1 MSLVK
6 GHNIVAIGAGSG
18 LGRGV
23 ARRMVESAARLTIL
37 EISAEKAASL
47 EEEFG
52 DAVVVVTGDA
62 CSLADLEACLAA
74 HVSRFGTVDALIC
87 FQGVW
92 DGNVPLAQ
100 IDPVKVGELF
110 DELFR
115 INVKSCVLAARVFGE
130 ALRDGGGALV
140 LTTSNAAYAADG
152 GGACYSA
159 TKGALR
165 SLVGQLAF
173 EFAPTVRVN
182 AVAPAAIGKSELRGP
197 AALGMDG
204 FKQSDIPADLMI
216 AGYRKLSLIDA
227 YPRPEDYFDL
237 YAFLASR
244 ANKVMTGQTM
254 VAEQGL
260 LNRVFLSEK

>member
-23 ARRMVESAARLTIL
+23 VRRMVQSGARLTVL

-47 EEEFG
+47 QDEFG
-52 DAVVVVTGDA
+52 DAIIAVTGDA
-62 CSLADLEACLAA
+62 CSFEDLEACRDA
-74 HVSRFGTVDALIC
+74 HVARFGTVDALIC

-100 IDPVKVGELF
+100 IEPAKVGDLF

-115 INVKSCVLAARVFGE
+115 INVKSCVLAARVFNDL
-130 ALRDGGGALV
+130 LREGGGAIV
-140 LTTSNAAYAADG
+140 MTTSNAAYAADG

-159 TKGALR
+159 SKGALR
-165 SLVGQLAF
+165 ALVGQLAF
-173 EFAPTVRVN
+173 EFGPHVRVN
-182 AVAPAAIGKSELRGP
+182 AVAPSAIAKSQLRGP

-204 FKQSDIPADLMI
+204 FKQSDIPVENMLT
-216 AGYRKLSLIDA
+216 GYRKLSLISEF
-227 YPRPEDYFDL
+227 PEPEDYFDL

-260 LNRVFLSEK
+260 LNRAFLSAE

>member
-1 MSLVK
+1 MSLLE
-6 GHNIVAIGAGSG
+6 GHHIVAIGAGSG

-23 ARRMVESAARLTIL
+23 VRRMIEAGARLTVL

-47 EEEFG
+47 QDEFG

-62 CSLADLEACLAA
+62 CSLVDLEACRAA
-74 HVSRFGTVDALIC
+74 HVARFDTVDALIC

-92 DGNVPLAQ
+92 DGNVPLSQ
-100 IDPVKVGELF
+100 IDPAKVGDLF

-115 INVKSCVLAARVFGE
+115 INVKSCILAARVFDE
-130 ALRDGGGALV
+130 ALREGGGSIV

-173 EFAPTVRVN
+173 EFAPHVRVN
-182 AVAPAAIGKSELRGP
+182 AVAPSAIGKSELRGP
-197 AALGMDG
+197 AALGMDQS
-204 FKQSDIPADLMI
+204 KQSDIPVDLMLT
-216 AGYRKLSLIDA
+216 GYRKLSLISDF
-227 YPRPEDYFDL
+227 PDPEDYFDL
-237 YAFLASR
+237 YAFLASK

-254 VAEQGL
+254 LAEQGL
-260 LNRVFLSEK
+260 LNRAFLSA